1 MIPEGWAT
9 IHISDFLQLIKG
21 ITYSSSGYST
31 EESGHPFITI
41 KCIQK
46 NGGFSERGIKFY
58 NGKHKESQVVKE
70 GDVLFACTDLTRNG
84 DIVGSPLK
92 LPRLGF
98 SKHALFSMDLYK
110 VNVNETKVD
119 RAYCY
124 YWLMQPSIKR
134 HFVNYS
140 AGSTVLHLDIKPILK
155 LITKLPPH
163 PEQKKIAAI
172 LTSVDEAIE
181 KQEAQIAKLQDLK
194 KAVMQELLTQ
204 GIGHIEFKDSPVGR
218 IPNGWEVKPLVNLSV
233 DGINNGEFKDPKKVG
248 RGYRLINVFDLYQ
261 QFGLEYE
268 NLELLAIDQ
277 KAFAKKKV
285 ENMVMCFLLALHLSW
300 RESLIA
306 M

>member
-1 MIPEGWAT
+1 MIPEGWRRVPLSSISNRVARRNSIGNTNVLT
-9 IHISDFLQLIKG
+9 ISAKHGLVNQKEFFNKYVSSENVSNYFLLNKG
-21 ITYSSSGYST
+21 
-31 EESGHPFITI
+31 EFA
-41 KCIQK
+41 
-46 NGGFSERGIKFY
+46 Y
-58 NGKHKESQVVKE
+58 NKS
-70 GDVLFACTDLTRNG
+70 
-84 DIVGSPLK
+84 
-92 LPRLGF
+92 
-98 SKHALFSMDLYK
+98 
-110 VNVNETKVD
+110 
-119 RAYCY
+119 
-124 YWLMQPSIKR
+124 
-134 HFVNYS
+134 YS
-140 AGSTVLHLDIKPILK
+140 AGYPVGVVRKLK
-155 LITKLPPH
+155 LYDVGVLSPLYICFNVQSDDVDSVYTEHFFDSQWFISEINQIAKEGARNHGLLNVGVGDFFNLEFVLPPL
-163 PEQKKIAAI
+163 PEQKKIAAF

-181 KQEAQIAKLQDLK
+181 KQGAQIAKLQSLK
-194 KAVMQELLTQ
+194 KAMMQELLTQ
-204 GIGHIEFKDSPVGR
+204 GIGHTEFKDSPVGR

>member
-181 KQEAQIAKLQDLK
+181 KQEAQITKLQNLK
-194 KAVMQELLTQ
+194 KAMMQELLTK
-204 GIGHIEFKDSPVGR
+204 GIGHTEFKDSPAGR
-218 IPNGWEVKPLVNLSV
+218 IPKEWKALTVGDIATVKRGASPRP
-233 DGINNGEFKDPKKVG
+233 IKDPKWWGGNVG
-248 RGYRLINVFDLYQ
+248 WVRISDITSAGKFLTKTTDYLSRAGI
-261 QFGLEYE
+261 EKAS
-268 NLELLAIDQ
+268 ELSST
-277 KAFAKKKV
+277 
-285 ENMVMCFLLALHLSW
+285 M
-300 RESLIA
+300 
-306 M
+306 